1 MTNKNLRI
9 GVVTGSRAD
18 FGLLRPVYRALGK
31 QNCTP
36 LLFVTGMHLLPAFG
50 LSWKTINLPIAARVP
65 MYPGD
70 PSDTARGARGL
81 AKAFKKEKLD
91 CLIVLGDR
99 KEMLAGAIAAFDLN
113 IPIAHIHG
121 GDAAQSGHQD
131 EIIRPIL
138 SLLSDLHFPASQ
150 RSKERLILLGVD
162 QKTIHLSGSPAL
174 DAVRAHTFGSEKKVQ
189 EILGVTNRYA

>member
-1 MTNKNLRI
+1 
-9 GVVTGSRAD
+9 
-18 FGLLRPVYRALGK
+18 
-31 QNCTP
+31 
-36 LLFVTGMHLLPAFG
+36 
-50 LSWKTINLPIAARVP
+50 
-65 MYPGD
+65 
-70 PSDTARGARGL
+70 
-81 AKAFKKEKLD
+81 
-91 CLIVLGDR
+91 
-99 KEMLAGAIAAFDLN
+99 MLAGAIAAFDLN

-189 EILGVTNRYA
+189 EILGVTNRYAIVLFHPHDAATNEGDKHIRTIFAALEDNRERELVIIYPNNDAGHERIIAEIKKLSRKKGVHIFKNMPQSLFLDALRYAEFLI